1 MTPRRKIIIVDDH
14 PLFREGMRLL
24 IEREGI
30 GEIVAEAKNGQAFLD
45 LLKIHQ
51 PDLVVMDVEMPV
63 MDGLEATRLA
73 LAMSPGLKILL
84 ITMYYEREYHSAL
97 INSGAMG
104 FVLKTSGKQKL
115 EKAIRTI
122 ISGERYFP
130 GQETDDQYKAKS
142 NTKSI

>member
-1 MTPRRKIIIVDDH
+1 MTPQTKIIIVDDH
-14 PLFREGMRLL
+14 SLFREGIKLL

-30 GEIVAEAKNGQAFLD
+30 GEIIAEAKNGQAFLD
-45 LLKIHQ
+45 LLKTHQ

-63 MDGLEATRLA
+63 MDGLEATKLA
-73 LAMSPGLKILL
+73 LAIMPGLKILL

-122 ISGERYFP
+122 LSGERYFS
-130 GQETDDQYKAKS
+130 GQETDDQNKSKS

>member
-1 MTPRRKIIIVDDH
+1 MTPQIKIIIVDDH
-14 PLFREGMRLL
+14 PLFREGMKLL

-30 GEIVAEAKNGQAFLD
+30 GEIIAEAKNGQTFLD
-45 LLKIHQ
+45 LLKTHQ
-51 PDLVVMDVEMPV
+51 PDLVLMDVEMPV

-73 LAMSPGLKILL
+73 LAIRPGLKILL

-122 ISGERYFP
+122 INGERYFS
-130 GQETDDQYKAKS
+130 GQEMDDQYKAES

>member
-1 MTPRRKIIIVDDH
+1 MTPQIKIIIVDDH
-14 PLFREGMRLL
+14 PLFREGMKLL

-30 GEIVAEAKNGQAFLD
+30 GEIIAEAKNGQAFLD
-45 LLKIHQ
+45 LLKTHQ
-51 PDLVVMDVEMPV
+51 PDLVLMDVEMPV

-73 LAMSPGLKILL
+73 LAIRPGLKILL

-115 EKAIRTI
+115 EKAIRTVI
-122 ISGERYFP
+122 GGECYFP
-130 GQETDDQYKAKS
+130 GPETDDQYKAKS
-142 NTKSI
+142 NTRTI